1 MSLTK
6 RVWAAACAVLL
17 MAALAGCGSF
27 VTGERT
33 AENQAAG
40 INQPEAR
47 GALIPDQ
54 TWRIRLNPN
63 GFHLKTEQR
72 GHYASIEGVAFMT
85 NAGWTSSSGRRMPS
99 YRFRFYRDGLL
110 LNSDFIGEA
119 LRQIRKLAEDSSV
132 GIDFCDFSRGGT
144 IPPTTLV
151 LYTIDKEPVGY
162 DELDI
167 SSEFFLVE
175 RLGGHDF

>member
-72 GHYASIEGVAFMT
+72 GHYATIEGVTFMT
-85 NAGWTSSSGRRMPS
+85 NAGWMSSSGRRMPS

-110 LNSDFIGEA
+110 FDSDFIGEA
-119 LRQIRKLAEDSSV
+119 LKQLRKLAEDSSA
-132 GIDFCDFSRGGT
+132 GIDFCDFSKGGT

-175 RLGGHDF
+175 QLGGHDF

>member
-47 GALIPDQ
+47 GAPIPDQ
-54 TWRIRLNPN
+54 TWRIRLNPQ
-63 GFHLKTEQR
+63 GFHPKPKQK
-72 GHYASIEGVAFMT
+72 GHYAAEEG
-85 NAGWTSSSGRRMPS
+85 
-99 YRFRFYRDGLL
+99 
-110 LNSDFIGEA
+110 
-119 LRQIRKLAEDSSV
+119 
-132 GIDFCDFSRGGT
+132 
-144 IPPTTLV
+144 
-151 LYTIDKEPVGY
+151 
-162 DELDI
+162 
-167 SSEFFLVE
+167 
-175 RLGGHDF
+175 